1 MIKFSVIVPTYKVER
16 YLPHCIESIIN
27 QTYPQLEIILVN
39 DGSPDRCLEIME
51 DYARQDERIIVV
63 SQENG
68 GLSAARNA
76 GLRIATGDYVAF
88 VDSDD
93 WIEKNMFSELAIHLG
108 SVNPDFTCF
117 RFQYDNEQSGSHFLY
132 GNPYPMSEM
141 EVQNVIIEDT
151 KRVRHIPTSAWSKV
165 YSRSFLTKYSLQFE
179 PGIVNEDT
187 LFSIQVAC
195 RAHKVTFLNKLFYHT
210 IEREGSISRSSQER
224 LFLDMHTALLKAK
237 EYMVSLDCFERFQY
251 LYEAR
256 YLKSMLYN
264 LLQAAQRLSY
274 KEFVNVRNIC
284 LCRTL
289 YKEYDRYSIHANLP
303 LKHRVMLAVA
313 KSAPLFYALVKGLNV
328 VGWKMH

>member
-1 MIKFSVIVPTYKVER
+1 MIKFSVIVPIYNVER
-16 YLPHCIESIIN
+16 YLPKCIESIIH
-27 QTYPQLEIILVN
+27 QTYPCLEIILVD
-39 DGSPDRCLEIME
+39 DGSPDNCLEIME
-51 DYARQDERIIVV
+51 RYAKQDERITVV

-76 GLRIATGDYVAF
+76 GLRIATGDYISF

-93 WIEKNMFSELAIHLG
+93 WIEENMFSELSVHLAQMK
-108 SVNPDFTCF
+108 PDYTCF
-117 RFQYDNEQSGSHFLY
+117 RIQYDNDRSGTHFVY
-132 GNPYPMSEM
+132 GKPYPILKIEGVDLIL
-141 EVQNVIIEDT
+141 EDTLKVQN
-151 KRVRHIPTSAWSKV
+151 IPTSAWSKV
-165 YSRSFLTKYSLQFE
+165 YNRDFLSRFALRFE

-195 RAHKVTFLNKLFYHT
+195 RAQKVTFLNGLFYHT

-237 EYMVSLDCFERFQY
+237 EYMREIGYFERFQY

-274 KEFVNVRNIC
+274 KEFRRVRNIC
-284 LCRTL
+284 INNTL
-289 YKEYDRYSIHANLP
+289 YKEYNCYDIRKCLP
-303 LKHRVMLAVA
+303 LKHQVLLMVS
-313 KSAPLFYALVKGLNV
+313 KSTLLFFSFVRFLNK
-328 VGWKMH
+328 VGWRMH

>member
-1 MIKFSVIVPTYKVER
+1 MIKFSVIVPTHKVER

-93 WIEKNMFSELAIHLG
+93 WIEANMFSELAMHFG
-108 SVNPDFTCF
+108 HANPDFTCF
-117 RFQYDNEQSGSHFLY
+117 RIQYDNEQSGAHFLY
-132 GNPYPMSEM
+132 GSPYPMSEL
-141 EVQNVIIEDT
+141 EGQNLIIEDT
-151 KRVRHIPTSAWSKV
+151 LRVRHIPTSAWSKV

-237 EYMVSLDCFERFQY
+237 EYMLDLGYFNRFQH

-284 LCRTL
+284 LSRTL
-289 YKEYDRYSIHANLP
+289 YKEYDRYSIRAYLP
-303 LKHRVMLAVA
+303 LKHRMMLMTA
-313 KSAPLFYALVKGLNV
+313 KSALLFYVLVKSLNIAD
-328 VGWKMH
+328 WKMH

>member
-1 MIKFSVIVPTYKVER
+1 MIKFSVIVPIYNVER
-16 YLPHCIESIIN
+16 YLPKCIESIIH
-27 QTYPQLEIILVN
+27 QTYSCLEIILVD
-39 DGSPDRCLEIME
+39 DGSPDNCLEIMQR
-51 DYARQDERIIVV
+51 YAKQDERIVVV

-76 GLRIATGDYVAF
+76 GLRIATGDYVSF

-93 WIEKNMFSELAIHLG
+93 WIEENMFSELAVHLAQ
-108 SVNPDFTCF
+108 SKPDYTCF
-117 RFQYDNEQSGSHFLY
+117 RIQYDNELSETRFVY
-132 GNPYPMSEM
+132 GKPYLILEM
-141 EVQNVIIEDT
+141 KGVDLILEDT
-151 KRVRHIPTSAWSKV
+151 LKVRNIPTSAWSKV
-165 YSRSFLTKYSLQFE
+165 YSRDFLLRFALRFE

-195 RAHKVTFLNKLFYHT
+195 RAQKVTFLNGLFYHT

-237 EYMVSLDCFERFQY
+237 EYMQEIGCFERFRH

-274 KEFVNVRNIC
+274 AEFRKIRNIC
-284 LCRTL
+284 MDRTF
-289 YKEYDRYSIHANLP
+289 YKKFNCFGIRKCLP
-303 LKHRVMLAVA
+303 LRHQVMLMVS
-313 KSAPLFYALVKGLNV
+313 KSALLFFSFVKFLNKI
-328 VGWKMH
+328 GWKMH